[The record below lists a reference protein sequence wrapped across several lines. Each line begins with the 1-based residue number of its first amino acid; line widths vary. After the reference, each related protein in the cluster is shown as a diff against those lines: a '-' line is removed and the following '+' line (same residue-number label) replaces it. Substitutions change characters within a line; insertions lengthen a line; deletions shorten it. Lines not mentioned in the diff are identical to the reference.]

1 MVWIR
6 NSAFAD
12 MGCRYENKQQD
23 PNWNTMPIKDDWS
36 GKFTSVRKA
45 SEYGDTKS
53 RSKSADVEVFFDDLT
68 AHLIHQIRQSDFV
81 IGCVAWLTNF
91 NIIDALATTKKGC
104 QVVVQKED
112 FLRPDWGSSADW
124 NTRLRRKYESLH
136 CKVNGY
142 ESPGIASQLN
152 MCGSAAEYL
161 DPVRCAGNHNADK
174 KPAHPRMHHKFM
186 VFCDVKDGKSGR
198 CKTTGAYWQSN
209 GVVIP
214 RSVWTGS
221 FNPTLNGGRSRENAV
236 LIRSP
241 TLAERYAAEWAAV
254 YACSEFI
261 DWTVPWT
268 ASSFRVGS

>member
-6 NSAFAD
+6 KSAFAD

-23 PNWNTMPIKDDWS
+23 PNWNTMPIRDDWC
-36 GKFTSVRKA
+36 GEVDTVRKA

-53 RSKSADVEVFFDDLT
+53 RSKAADVEVFFDDLT
-68 AHLIHQIRQSDFV
+68 AHLIGQIRQSDLV

-91 NIIDALATTKKGC
+91 DIIDALATTKKGC
-104 QVVVQKED
+104 QIVVQKED

-124 NTRLRRKYESLH
+124 TTRLRRKYESLH
-136 CKVNGY
+136 CKINGY

-152 MCGSAAEYL
+152 MCNSAAEYL

-186 VFCDVKDGKSGR
+186 VFCDAKTGR
-198 CKTTGAYWQSN
+198 HGNETVT
-209 GVVIP
+209 P

-241 TLAERYAAEWAAV
+241 TLAQRYAAEWAAV
-254 YACSEFI
+254 YACSDFI
-261 DWTVPWT
+261 DWTVPWA